1 MSKLMKPFLS
11 LLILIGATL
20 TAMAQNQPNIPKPRG
35 PLDMTETS
43 NIVIFLVIPIIIV
56 GFYFVFR
63 KRIHNRRRP

>member
-1 MSKLMKPFLS
+1 MFRILKPFFS
-11 LLILIGATL
+11 LLLVFVSTMA
-20 TAMAQNQPNIPKPRG
+20 AMAQNNPNIPKPRG